1 MSGFPKIKNEIKLQ
15 YYAENVFHT
24 LSEETA
30 NMVALEYLDSKTV
43 SGGKWLTRYLE
54 LFPDD
59 DKKQLTEK

>member
-1 MSGFPKIKNEIKLQ
+1 MSGFPKIKND

-30 NMVALEYLDSKTV
+30 NMVVLDYLDSKTV

-54 LFPDD
+54 LFPED
-59 DKKQLTEK
+59 DKKQVIEKE